1 MVLHAN
7 SEDSDQ
13 TGRML
18 MQIRVFAGR
27 TDHFVGF
34 IMRWLIYIENLSDLV
49 QEYTDMSYFQFSSP
63 FRLCRSDTSSY
74 IQYYRRER
82 SNFQVSCVNISFF
95 PRNKA
100 SKLAWIL
107 RGTRRD
113 HAGIFA
119 RVAGNFR
126 EKLENGHA

>member
-34 IMRWLIYIENLSDLV
+34 IIYIENLSDLV
-49 QEYTDMSYFQFSSP
+49 QEYADMSYFQFSSP

-74 IQYYRRER
+74 IGVCSGAFKFLTICY
-82 SNFQVSCVNISFF
+82 
-95 PRNKA
+95 
-100 SKLAWIL
+100 
-107 RGTRRD
+107 
-113 HAGIFA
+113 
-119 RVAGNFR
+119 
-126 EKLENGHA
+126 